1 MKTSTESTSL
11 YPLLEE
17 TRNASFA
24 MASLATERKNE
35 ALERFARL
43 IEEHREFLLQQNELN
58 CQEEKDGL
66 EDSLYQRLV
75 LGEEKLDALVQ
86 GMCDLAILEDP
97 VGRILFSRRLAE
109 GLVLEKESAP
119 LGVIGIVFESRPDVI
134 PQILSLALK
143 SGNAVVL
150 KGGAEALRSNQAFMT
165 LVEKLN
171 RAFDW
176 LPEGWARLLTTR
188 EAFQEMLAYP
198 ELVDLVI
205 PRGSSELVRRVMES
219 TRIPVLGHTE
229 GICHL
234 FVHRKADMERA
245 IPLVLDAK
253 ADYPAACNALETL
266 LVDEPAAAVFLPAF
280 AAAARQSGIRMK
292 GCPATRTIL
301 PLVDEANEQD
311 WRTEYGDLTL
321 SIRVVDGVNEAVE
334 HINRYGSHHTD
345 GILTE
350 DPAAREVFLSRVD
363 SACVFSNAS
372 TRFSDGYRFGLGA
385 EVGISTSRI
394 HARGPVGLEG
404 LVTYKYKLRGAGHTV
419 SSFGKQ
425 KTPGSDL
432 PGSGK

>member
-1 MKTSTESTSL
+1 MKTSTEPTSL

-24 MASLATERKNE
+24 MASLTTERKNE
-35 ALERFARL
+35 SLEIFARL

-58 CQEEKDGL
+58 CREEREGL

-75 LGEEKLDALVQ
+75 LSEKKLDALVQ
-86 GMCDLAILEDP
+86 GMRDLVRLEDP
-97 VGRILFSRRLAE
+97 VGRVLSRRKLAE

-165 LVEKLN
+165 LVQKLN
-171 RAFDW
+171 RACAW

-188 EAFQEMLAYP
+188 EEFQEMLAYP

-205 PRGSSELVRRVMES
+205 PRGSGELVRRVMEA

-234 FVHRKADMERA
+234 FVHRKADLQRA
-245 IPLVLDAK
+245 LPLVLDAK
-253 ADYPAACNALETL
+253 TDYPAACNALETL
-266 LVDEPAAAVFLPAF
+266 LVDESVAAAFLPGF
-280 AAAARQSGIRMK
+280 DAAARHAGIRVK
-292 GCPATRTIL
+292 GCPATRAIL
-301 PLVDEANEQD
+301 PLVDEADERD

-321 SIRVVDGVNEAVE
+321 SIRVVAGLSDAVD

-350 DPAAREVFLSRVD
+350 DPAAREEFLRRVD
-363 SACVFSNAS
+363 SACVFS
-372 TRFSDGYRFGLGA
+372 
-385 EVGISTSRI
+385 
-394 HARGPVGLEG
+394 
-404 LVTYKYKLRGAGHTV
+404 
-419 SSFGKQ
+419 
-425 KTPGSDL
+425 
-432 PGSGK
+432 